1 MDSNCRRLLLSIS
14 PHQQSQ
20 QLKEYDEVEELL
32 RAAHDH
38 VLLGLSV
45 DSHTSRGGA
54 ARDSLIDPDL
64 DRRFQALKSKPQ
76 PQPKAKA
83 KPEPHPTSKPGPSPP
98 PAVPEM
104 DDLLVRFAA
113 LKGTPSSSSSNDEQV
128 LSGDQNDDVDEV
140 EKLMRWAMDAARLDP
155 STPSDDEVDDTD
167 HTDDEDEDV
176 GSEKK
181 GKRK

>member
-1 MDSNCRRLLLSIS
+1 MSKKKKTEN
-14 PHQQSQ
+14 
-20 QLKEYDEVEELL
+20 DEVEELL

-45 DSHTSRGGA
+45 DSHTSRGAA
-54 ARDSLIDPDL
+54 ARESLIDPDL

-76 PQPKAKA
+76 PQPKV

-98 PAVPEM
+98 PAIPEM
-104 DDLLVRFAA
+104 DDLLARFAA

-155 STPSDDEVDDTD
+155 SPPSDDEDDDTD
-167 HTDDEDEDV
+167 HTDDEDEDEDDEDV